1 MMEEWNWEEWIP
13 HLEELRIRIIR
24 AVVVYLVVVGVM
36 WFFHGPI
43 LAFIAR
49 PVGKLYLF
57 NVQDPFFVRL
67 KVAFISALFF
77 TFPYFVW
84 EIWGFI
90 EPALYPHEKRAAL
103 LVLVSALLLFYA
115 GSLMSVLIIVPRAVQ
130 FLLSF
135 SEGFTTMV
143 NANQYLNFVFWST
156 VIFGVVFEL
165 PVAVGILAKMGIVRS
180 SFLSRRRREIIVA
193 IVILT
198 AVISPT
204 VDMFSL
210 LLMSLPLILL
220 FEVSIWVAKV
230 LEPKAREEDRRTTV

>member
-1 MMEEWNWEEWIP
+1 MDEWRWEEWIP
-13 HLEELRIRIIR
+13 HLEELRVRLIR
-24 AVVVYLVVVGVM
+24 AVIVYLIVVGVM
-36 WFFHGPI
+36 WFFHKPI
-43 LAFIAR
+43 LDFIAR

-67 KVAFISALFF
+67 KIAFISALFF
-77 TFPYFVW
+77 VFPYFLW
-84 EIWGFI
+84 EIWRFV
-90 EPALYPHEKRAAL
+90 EPALYPHEKKAAAL
-103 LVLVSALLLFYA
+103 VLISALLLFYS
-115 GSLMSVLIIVPRAVQ
+115 GSLMSVLVIVPRAVQ

-156 VIFGVVFEL
+156 VVFGVVFEL
-165 PVAVGILAKMGIVRS
+165 PVAIGILARMGIVRS
-180 SFLSRRRREIIVA
+180 SFLAKRRREIIVA

-220 FEVSIWVAKV
+220 FEVSIWVARA
-230 LEPKAREEDRRTTV
+230 LEPKGESSGV

>member
-1 MMEEWNWEEWIP
+1 MEGWSWEEWIP
-13 HLEELRIRIIR
+13 HLEELRVRIIR
-24 AVVVYLVVVGVM
+24 AVVVYLVIVGVM
-36 WFFHGPI
+36 WFFHRPV
-43 LAFIAR
+43 LDFIAK

-67 KVAFISALFF
+67 KISFISALFF
-77 TFPYFVW
+77 TFPYFIW
-84 EIWGFI
+84 EVWGFV

-103 LVLVSALLLFYA
+103 LILVSALLLFYS
-115 GSLMSVLIIVPRAVQ
+115 GSLMSVLVIVPRAVQ

-165 PVAVGILAKMGIVRS
+165 PVAIGILAKMGIVRS

-230 LEPKAREEDRRTTV
+230 LEPKARD

>member
-1 MMEEWNWEEWIP
+1 MEGWRWEDWIP
-13 HLEELRIRIIR
+13 HLEELRVRLIR
-24 AVVVYLVVVGVM
+24 AIIVYLLAVAIM
-36 WFFHGPI
+36 WFFHSQI
-43 LAFIAR
+43 MDFISK
-49 PVGKLYLF
+49 PVGELYLF

-67 KVAFISALFF
+67 KVAFMAALFF
-77 TFPYFVW
+77 TFPYFLW
-84 EIWGFI
+84 EIWRFV
-90 EPALYPHEKRAAL
+90 EPALYPHEKRAAA
-103 LVLVSALLLFYA
+103 LVLLSALILFYGGA
-115 GSLMSVLIIVPRAVQ
+115 LMSIFVIIPRAVK

-165 PVAVGILAKMGIVRS
+165 PVAVGILAKLGIVRS
-180 SFLSRRRREIIVA
+180 RLLQRRRREIIVA

-210 LLMSLPLILL
+210 LLMSLPLIAL
-220 FEVSIWVAKV
+220 FEVSIWVAKT
-230 LEPKAREEDRRTTV
+230 LEPKEKG